1 MTGPKIFFSLMNKR
15 EEKEEEE
22 EEREEVTR
30 GREKVIGKP
39 IISRRPG
46 QKGRFSMYI
55 QIQEGRKG
63 PQMSILT
70 KG

>member
-1 MTGPKIFFSLMNKR
+1 MWPEQYRGLTGIYGQWGGRMTGPEIFFSLMNKR

-30 GREKVIGKP
+30 GRDKVIDKP

-46 QKGRFSMYI
+46 QKG
-55 QIQEGRKG
+55 
-63 PQMSILT
+63 
-70 KG
+70 